1 MAKKKQKSR
10 GSENS
15 GSKSTQQNDG
25 QGQFGLQ
32 ALGVGTLVGVLALL
46 VISFI
51 NWREIDRTQAGLD
64 ARFARI
70 EARINDVSKN
80 VNEAVAKV
88 AQPPRRGPDP
98 NRVYQFK
105 TFGSPSRGPSSA
117 PVTIVEFS
125 DFQ

>member
-1 MAKKKQKSR
+1 MAKKKKSR
-10 GSENS
+10 VSENPAT
-15 GSKSTQQNDG
+15 KPAPQHNG
-25 QGQFGLQ
+25 QRQRGDR
-32 ALGVGTLVGVLALL
+32 ALGLATLVGVLALL

-70 EARINDVSKN
+70 EARINQISKS
-80 VNEAVAKV
+80 VTETVAKA

-98 NRVYQFK
+98 NRVYRFK
-105 TFGSPSRGPSSA
+105 TAGAPSRGLSSA

>member
-10 GSENS
+10 GSENA
-15 GSKSTQQNDG
+15 GLKPTQQNG
-25 QGQFGLQ
+25 VQRQFGGQ
-32 ALGVGTLVGVLALL
+32 ALGLATLVGVLALL

-51 NWREIDRTQAGLD
+51 NWQEIDRAQAGLD

-70 EARINDVSKN
+70 EARINEVSKN

-105 TFGSPSRGPSSA
+105 TDGSPSRGPSSA

>member
-1 MAKKKQKSR
+1 MAKNKQKSR
-10 GSENS
+10 RSEKS
-15 GSKSTQQNDG
+15 GSKPAQRNGVQQQRGG
-25 QGQFGLQ
+25 QTLGL
-32 ALGVGTLVGVLALL
+32 ATLVGVLALL

-51 NWREIDRTQAGLD
+51 NWQEIDRAQAGLD

-70 EARINDVSKN
+70 EARLNEVSKN

-105 TFGSPSRGPSSA
+105 TDGSPSRGPSSA

>member
-1 MAKKKQKSR
+1 MAKRQPIAQR
-10 GSENS
+10 TENS
-15 GSKSTQQNDG
+15 NSKFAQ
-25 QGQFGLQ
+25 QFGAQ
-32 ALGVGTLVGVLALL
+32 ALGLATLVGVVALL
-46 VISFI
+46 LISFI
-51 NWREIDRTQAGLD
+51 NWREIDQTQAGLD

-70 EARINDVSKN
+70 EDRINEVSKN
-80 VNEAVAKV
+80 VDAAVAKV

-105 TFGSPSRGPSSA
+105 TDGSPSRGPSSA

>member
-1 MAKKKQKSR
+1 MAKNKQKSR
-10 GSENS
+10 RSENS
-15 GSKSTQQNDG
+15 GSKPAQQNGG
-25 QGQFGLQ
+25 QRQFGLQ
-32 ALGVGTLVGVLALL
+32 ALGVATLVGVVALL
-46 VISFI
+46 MISFI
-51 NWREIDRTQAGLD
+51 NWWEIDRTQAGLD

-70 EARINDVSKN
+70 EARINEVSKN

-88 AQPPRRGPDP
+88 ARPPRRGPDP

-105 TFGSPSRGPSSA
+105 TDGSPSRGPSSA